1 MLEFILKIQA
11 RDSKGL
17 VSAISTTIANKG
29 YNIVKN
35 DEFVDPL
42 KQRFFMRLKIQK
54 EIKPLNTEIKEQEER
69 SLKTALFK
77 ALENFSELLIGVIL
91 THKKNIILL
100 ATKESHCLGDLL
112 LRVYGGELNAQI
124 LGVISNHEI
133 LRPLVEKF
141 DIPYFYAP
149 CVDQILHEKEV
160 LEIIKNLE
168 LKHKVSTDLLVLA
181 KYMRILSHDFT
192 KRYENQ
198 ILNIHHSFL
207 PAFIGANPYQQ
218 AFERG
223 VKVIGATA
231 HFVNESLDAGPIIIQ
246 DTLPINHNY
255 SVEKMR
261 LAGKDI
267 EKLVLARALKLVL
280 EDRVFVHENKTV
292 VFWMPLDF
300 SNLNEE
306 SLKYQ
311 IKAEFF
317 KDKKFLYSGGK
328 IDFILSYKHR
338 SNAILP
344 ILWGEAKRGNFD
356 DLDKAFTQ
364 LLLTIGQHR
373 LYTHHTPPYLCAF
386 DAFRMEFIAFDDAI
400 TSFFYQS
407 GINFSITPSN
417 HNTEGFK
424 HALNAFKAMCKSHKF
439 VFNFK
444 TQSQECKEFIK
455 NNLNS
460 SHLLNKIPIDKNNFF
475 TIYQKWF
482 EAVKPTIDIDWEV
495 AKTKGILDADYYL
508 ADLLSDGDKTIIEKL
523 QTILSS
529 SYYKLKR
536 GVNELGKIDFMEV
549 GFTDGQQAHQEF
561 WNIYKR
567 PPKVEFQAF
576 ILERRD
582 LLVPSDVRER
592 KGAFFTPRIWVEKS
606 QEYLAKALGQDYQE
620 DYIIWDCAGGTG
632 NLLNGL
638 TNKANCFLS
647 TLDSNDVA
655 IVKELAATNKLNLLE
670 NHVFQ
675 FDFLNDDFNK
685 APKSLQEILNDKEKR
700 KKLIIYINPPYAEAT
715 SAKTPSGTGKNK
727 DLVARGNLICE
738 KYKDELNKANNEL
751 FAQFFMRIYK
761 ELDGCIMASFSTLKY
776 LNSSNFKKFREVF
789 KAEFKGGFMVP
800 ADTFDNVKGQFPIG
814 FLVWDTATPPPL
826 KPTNALNLEVFD
838 SFGEFLG
845 YKTFKPIVDKV
856 KNINQY
862 LKRYNINNSNILG
875 FIDCAGVDFQ
885 NNNFVNLANNKNPK
899 RNITFFGLTPTNLLI
914 GAIYFSIRHC
924 IKATWQNDR
933 DQFYAPY
940 DDAFQ
945 DDSEFKNNCLTFM
958 LFHAQNRITTTQGTN
973 HFIPFSE
980 TEVKAEGRYSSHA
993 LLDFLKGKIKEEGD
1007 SLFLNAKKENK
1018 PLEFSQS
1025 ASKVFDAGRE
1035 IYRYYHT
1042 QASTNRLYNANA
1054 SLYDIK
1060 EFFQGRNAQG
1070 KLNLPAKA
1078 KDEYYKQL
1086 YANLQDAL
1094 KDLAKEIQPKVYE
1107 YGFLR
1112 E

>member
-1 MLEFILKIQA
+1 
-11 RDSKGL
+11 
-17 VSAISTTIANKG
+17 
-29 YNIVKN
+29 
-35 DEFVDPL
+35 
-42 KQRFFMRLKIQK
+42 
-54 EIKPLNTEIKEQEER
+54 
-69 SLKTALFK
+69 
-77 ALENFSELLIGVIL
+77 
-91 THKKNIILL
+91 
-100 ATKESHCLGDLL
+100 
-112 LRVYGGELNAQI
+112 
-124 LGVISNHEI
+124 
-133 LRPLVEKF
+133 
-141 DIPYFYAP
+141 
-149 CVDQILHEKEV
+149 
-160 LEIIKNLE
+160 
-168 LKHKVSTDLLVLA
+168 
-181 KYMRILSHDFT
+181 
-192 KRYENQ
+192 
-198 ILNIHHSFL
+198 
-207 PAFIGANPYQQ
+207 
-218 AFERG
+218 
-223 VKVIGATA
+223 
-231 HFVNESLDAGPIIIQ
+231 
-246 DTLPINHNY
+246 
-255 SVEKMR
+255 
-261 LAGKDI
+261 
-267 EKLVLARALKLVL
+267 
-280 EDRVFVHENKTV
+280 
-292 VFWMPLDF
+292 MPLDF
-300 SNLNEE
+300 SSLNEE
-306 SLKYQ
+306 SLKSQ

-317 KDKKFLYSGGK
+317 KDKKFLYGGGK
-328 IDFILSYKHR
+328 IDFMLSYKHP
-338 SNAILP
+338 NAILP

-364 LLLTIGQHR
+364 LLLTIGKHR
-373 LYTHHTPPYLCAF
+373 LYNHHTPPYLCTF

-400 TSFFYQS
+400 TSFFYES

-424 HALNAFKAMCKSHKF
+424 HALDKFKAKCKSHKF
-439 VFNFK
+439 VFDFK
-444 TQSQECKEFIK
+444 TQSHECKEFIE

-460 SHLLNKIPIDKNNFF
+460 SHLLNKIQIDKNNFF

-561 WNIYKR
+561 WSVYER
-567 PPKVEFQAF
+567 PPKLEFQAS

-582 LLVPSDVRER
+582 LLVPSDMRER
-592 KGAFFTPRIWVEKS
+592 KGAFFTPKIWVEKS

-638 TNKANCFLS
+638 TNKANLYLS
-647 TLDSNDVA
+647 TLDHNDVA
-655 IVKELAATNKLNLLE
+655 IVKELAAANKLNLLE

-675 FDFLNDDFNK
+675 FDFLNDDFFSDK
-685 APKSLQEILNDKEKR
+685 VPKSLREILKEKR
-700 KKLIIYINPPYAEAT
+700 KKLIIYINPPYAEAGNK
-715 SAKTPSGTGKNK
+715 AKMSGTGEHKAKVARNNKTHETYK
-727 DLVARGNLICE
+727 DLLGSGA
-738 KYKDELNKANNEL
+738 NEL
-751 FAQFFMRIYK
+751 FAQFFMRIYM
-761 ELDGCIMASFSTLKY
+761 ELNGCIMASFSKLKY

-789 KAEFKGGFMVP
+789 KAKFLEGFMVP
-800 ADTFDNVKGQFPIG
+800 ADSFDNVKGQFPIG
-814 FLVWDTATPPPL
+814 FLVWDTATPPPPL
-826 KPTNALNLEVFD
+826 KPANALNLEVFD
-838 SFGEFLG
+838 SLGGFLG
-845 YKTFKPIVDKV
+845 YKTIVNENV
-856 KNINQY
+856 KNIHMW
-862 LKRYNINNSNILG
+862 LKQKEKIENMEILGYIDTPTPDFQGSPSIAIINNKNSSKRHSVYFAITGSNIL
-875 FIDCAGVDFQ
+875 
-885 NNNFVNLANNKNPK
+885 
-899 RNITFFGLTPTNLLI
+899 FGSVF
-914 GAIYFSIRHC
+914 FSIRHC

-945 DDSEFKNNCLTFM
+945 DDSEFKNNCLIFM
-958 LFHAQNRITTTQGTN
+958 LFHTQNRITTTQGTN

-980 TEVKAEGRYSSHA
+980 SEVESKERYSSHA
-993 LLDFLKGKIKEEGD
+993 LLDFLKGGIKEEDD

-1018 PLEFSQS
+1018 PLEFSLS
-1025 ASKVFDAGRE
+1025 ASRVFDAGRE

-1042 QASTNRLYNANA
+1042 QDSTNPHYNANA

-1070 KLNLPAKA
+1070 NLNLPAKA

>member
-1 MLEFILKIQA
+1 ML
-11 RDSKGL
+11 S
-17 VSAISTTIANKG
+17 
-29 YNIVKN
+29 
-35 DEFVDPL
+35 
-42 KQRFFMRLKIQK
+42 
-54 EIKPLNTEIKEQEER
+54 
-69 SLKTALFK
+69 
-77 ALENFSELLIGVIL
+77 
-91 THKKNIILL
+91 
-100 ATKESHCLGDLL
+100 
-112 LRVYGGELNAQI
+112 
-124 LGVISNHEI
+124 
-133 LRPLVEKF
+133 
-141 DIPYFYAP
+141 
-149 CVDQILHEKEV
+149 
-160 LEIIKNLE
+160 
-168 LKHKVSTDLLVLA
+168 
-181 KYMRILSHDFT
+181 
-192 KRYENQ
+192 
-198 ILNIHHSFL
+198 
-207 PAFIGANPYQQ
+207 
-218 AFERG
+218 
-223 VKVIGATA
+223 
-231 HFVNESLDAGPIIIQ
+231 
-246 DTLPINHNY
+246 
-255 SVEKMR
+255 
-261 LAGKDI
+261 
-267 EKLVLARALKLVL
+267 
-280 EDRVFVHENKTV
+280 
-292 VFWMPLDF
+292 DF

-306 SLKYQ
+306 PLKSQ

-317 KDKKFLYSGGK
+317 KDKKFLYSGDK
-328 IDFILSYKHR
+328 IDFMLSYKHP
-338 SNAILP
+338 NATLP

-364 LLLTIGQHR
+364 LLLTIGKHR

-386 DAFRMEFIAFDDAI
+386 DAFRMEFIAFDDTI
-400 TSFFYQS
+400 TSFFYKS
-407 GINFSITPSN
+407 DIDFSIPPSN

-424 HALNAFKAMCKSHKF
+424 RVLDVFKAMCKSHKF
-439 VFNFK
+439 VFDFK
-444 TQSQECKEFIK
+444 TQSQECKEFIE

-460 SHLLNKIPIDKNNFF
+460 SHLLNKIQIDKNNFF

-549 GFTDGQQAHQEF
+549 SFTDGQQTHQEF
-561 WNIYKR
+561 WNIYER
-567 PPKVEFQAF
+567 PPKLEFQAF

-655 IVKELAATNKLNLLE
+655 IVKDLAAKNHLKLLE

-675 FDFLNDDFNK
+675 FDFLNDDFKK
-685 APKSLQEILNDKEKR
+685 APKSLQEILKDKEKR
-700 KKLIIYINPPYAEAT
+700 KKLIIYINPPYAEAGNK
-715 SAKTPSGTGKNK
+715 AKMSGTGEHKAK
-727 DLVARGNLICE
+727 VARNNKTHE
-738 KYKDELNKANNEL
+738 TYKDFLGSGANEL
-751 FAQFFMRIYK
+751 FAQFFMRIYM
-761 ELDGCIMASFSTLKY
+761 ELNGCIMASFSTLKY

-789 KAEFKGGFMVP
+789 KAKFLEGFMVP
-800 ADTFDNVKGQFPIG
+800 ADSFDNVKGQFPIG

-826 KPTNALNLEVFD
+826 KPTNAINLEVFD
-838 SFGEFLG
+838 SLGEFLG
-845 YKTFKPIVDKV
+845 C
-856 KNINQY
+856 KNIHSCNKVLFLADY
-862 LKRYNINNSNILG
+862 LQKFQPKKRDTIFGYLDPGRNSFQHQNLVHISVIDKSQQSHVKYFPIIATTILLVSV
-875 FIDCAGVDFQ
+875 F
-885 NNNFVNLANNKNPK
+885 
-899 RNITFFGLTPTNLLI
+899 
-914 GAIYFSIRHC
+914 FSIRHC

-945 DDSEFKNNCLTFM
+945 DDSEFKNNCLIFM
-958 LFHAQNRITTTQGTN
+958 LFHTQNRITATQGTN

-980 TEVKAEGRYSSHA
+980 DEVDPKERYSSHA

-1018 PLEFSQS
+1018 PLKFSPS

-1042 QASTNRLYNANA
+1042 QTSTSPHYNANA

-1086 YANLQDAL
+1086 YANLQDTL

>member
-1 MLEFILKIQA
+1 
-11 RDSKGL
+11 
-17 VSAISTTIANKG
+17 
-29 YNIVKN
+29 
-35 DEFVDPL
+35 
-42 KQRFFMRLKIQK
+42 
-54 EIKPLNTEIKEQEER
+54 
-69 SLKTALFK
+69 
-77 ALENFSELLIGVIL
+77 
-91 THKKNIILL
+91 
-100 ATKESHCLGDLL
+100 
-112 LRVYGGELNAQI
+112 
-124 LGVISNHEI
+124 
-133 LRPLVEKF
+133 
-141 DIPYFYAP
+141 
-149 CVDQILHEKEV
+149 
-160 LEIIKNLE
+160 
-168 LKHKVSTDLLVLA
+168 
-181 KYMRILSHDFT
+181 
-192 KRYENQ
+192 
-198 ILNIHHSFL
+198 
-207 PAFIGANPYQQ
+207 
-218 AFERG
+218 
-223 VKVIGATA
+223 
-231 HFVNESLDAGPIIIQ
+231 
-246 DTLPINHNY
+246 
-255 SVEKMR
+255 
-261 LAGKDI
+261 
-267 EKLVLARALKLVL
+267 
-280 EDRVFVHENKTV
+280 
-292 VFWMPLDF
+292 MPLDF
-300 SNLNEE
+300 SSLNEE
-306 SLKYQ
+306 PLKSQ

-317 KDKKFLYSGGK
+317 KDKKFLYSGDK
-328 IDFILSYKHR
+328 IDFMLSYKHP
-338 SNAILP
+338 NAILP

-364 LLLTIGQHR
+364 LLLTIGKHK
-373 LYTHHTPPYLCAF
+373 LHTHHTPPYLCAF
-386 DAFRMEFIAFDDAI
+386 NAFRMEFIAFNDTI
-400 TSFFYQS
+400 TSFFYKS
-407 GINFSITPSN
+407 GIDFSITPSN

-424 HALNAFKAMCKSHKF
+424 HALEAFKAMCKSHKW
-439 VFNFK
+439 VFDFK
-444 TQSQECKEFIK
+444 TQSQECKEFIE
-455 NNLNS
+455 NHLNS
-460 SHLLNKIPIDKNNFF
+460 SHLLNKIQIDKNNFF

-529 SYYKLKR
+529 NYYKLKR
-536 GVNELGKIDFMEV
+536 GVNELGKIDFMEI
-549 GFTDGQQAHQEF
+549 GFTDGQQAHKEF
-561 WNIYKR
+561 WNIYER

-655 IVKELAATNKLNLLE
+655 IVKELAAVNKLNLLE

-675 FDFLNDDFNK
+675 FDFLNDGFNK

-700 KKLIIYINPPYAEAT
+700 KKLIIYINPPYAEAGNK
-715 SAKTPSGTGKNK
+715 AKMSGTGEHKAKVARNNKTHETYK
-727 DLVARGNLICE
+727 DLLGSGA
-738 KYKDELNKANNEL
+738 NEL
-751 FAQFFMRIYK
+751 FAQFFMHIYR
-761 ELDGCIMASFSTLKY
+761 ELNGCIMASFSKLKY

-789 KAEFKGGFMVP
+789 KAKFLEGFMVP
-800 ADTFDNVKGQFPIG
+800 ADSFDNVKGQFPIG
-814 FLVWDTATPPPL
+814 FLVWDTATPPPPL

-838 SFGEFLG
+838 SLGEFLG
-845 YKTFKPIVDKV
+845 YKTFKPMIVDRV
-856 KNINQY
+856 KSINEWFKIYKDEQDY
-862 LKRYNINNSNILG
+862 LGILVY
-875 FIDCAGVDFQ
+875 DAPDFSHQ
-885 NNNFVNLANNKNPK
+885 NTNYLQNHKGTSHLHYEN
-899 RNITFFGLTPTNLLI
+899 LTPTNLLI
-914 GAIYFSIRHC
+914 SAIYFSIRHC

-945 DDSEFKNNCLTFM
+945 DDSEFKNNCLIFM
-958 LFHAQNRITTTQGTN
+958 LFHTQNRITTTQGTN

-980 TEVKAEGRYSSHA
+980 TEVNAKERYSSHA
-993 LLDFLKGKIKEEGD
+993 LLDFLKGGIKEKGD

-1025 ASKVFDAGRE
+1025 ALNVFNAGKE
-1035 IYRYYHT
+1035 IYRHYHT
-1042 QASTNRLYNANA
+1042 QDFTNRHYNANI

>member
-1 MLEFILKIQA
+1 
-11 RDSKGL
+11 
-17 VSAISTTIANKG
+17 
-29 YNIVKN
+29 
-35 DEFVDPL
+35 
-42 KQRFFMRLKIQK
+42 
-54 EIKPLNTEIKEQEER
+54 
-69 SLKTALFK
+69 
-77 ALENFSELLIGVIL
+77 
-91 THKKNIILL
+91 
-100 ATKESHCLGDLL
+100 
-112 LRVYGGELNAQI
+112 
-124 LGVISNHEI
+124 
-133 LRPLVEKF
+133 
-141 DIPYFYAP
+141 
-149 CVDQILHEKEV
+149 
-160 LEIIKNLE
+160 
-168 LKHKVSTDLLVLA
+168 
-181 KYMRILSHDFT
+181 
-192 KRYENQ
+192 
-198 ILNIHHSFL
+198 
-207 PAFIGANPYQQ
+207 
-218 AFERG
+218 
-223 VKVIGATA
+223 
-231 HFVNESLDAGPIIIQ
+231 
-246 DTLPINHNY
+246 
-255 SVEKMR
+255 
-261 LAGKDI
+261 
-267 EKLVLARALKLVL
+267 
-280 EDRVFVHENKTV
+280 
-292 VFWMPLDF
+292 MPLDF
-300 SNLNEE
+300 SKLNEE
-306 SLKYQ
+306 PLKSQ

-317 KDKKFLYSGGK
+317 KDKKFLYSGDK
-328 IDFILSYKHR
+328 IDFMLSYKHP
-338 SNAILP
+338 NAILP
-344 ILWGEAKRGNFD
+344 ILWGEAKRGDFD

-364 LLLTIGQHR
+364 LLLTIGKHK
-373 LYTHHTPPYLCAF
+373 LHTHHTPPYLCAF
-386 DAFRMEFIAFDDAI
+386 NAFRMEFVAFDDTI
-400 TSFFYQS
+400 TSFFYES
-407 GINFSITPSN
+407 HIDFSITPSN

-424 HALNAFKAMCKSHKF
+424 HALDAFKDKCKSHKF

-455 NNLNS
+455 NHLNS
-460 SHLLNKIPIDKNNFF
+460 SRLLNKIQIDKNNFF

-508 ADLLSDGDKTIIEKL
+508 ADLLSDGARTIIEKL

-549 GFTDGQQAHQEF
+549 GFTDDQQAHKEF
-561 WNIYKR
+561 WGIYER
-567 PPKVEFQAF
+567 PPKSEFQAF

-592 KGAFFTPRIWVEKS
+592 KGAFFTPKIWVEKS

-655 IVKELAATNKLNLLE
+655 IVKELAAANKLNLLE

-675 FDFLNDDFNK
+675 FDFLNDGFNK

-700 KKLIIYINPPYAEAT
+700 KKLIIYINPPYAEAGNK
-715 SAKTPSGTGKNK
+715 AKMSGTGKHK
-727 DLVARGNLICE
+727 DLVARGNLICK
-738 KYKDELNKANNEL
+738 KYKDDLNKANNEL

-761 ELDGCIMASFSTLKY
+761 ELNGCIMASFSKLKY

-789 KAEFKGGFMVP
+789 KAKFLEGFMVP
-800 ADTFDNVKGQFPIG
+800 ADSFDNVKGQFPIG

-838 SFGEFLG
+838 SLGEFLG
-845 YKTFKPIVDKV
+845 CKTFKPMIVDRV
-856 KNINQY
+856 KSINEWFKIYKDEQNY
-862 LKRYNINNSNILG
+862 LGILVY
-875 FIDCAGVDFQ
+875 DAPDFSHQ
-885 NNNFVNLANNKNPK
+885 NTNYLQNHKGTSHLHYEN
-899 RNITFFGLTPTNLLI
+899 LTPTNLLI

-945 DDSEFKNNCLTFM
+945 DDSEFKNNCLIFM
-958 LFHAQNRITTTQGTN
+958 LFYTQNRITTTQGTN

-980 TEVKAEGRYSSHA
+980 TEVNAKERYSSHA
-993 LLDFLKGKIKEEGD
+993 LLDFLKGGIREKGD

-1018 PLEFSQS
+1018 PLKFSPN
-1025 ASKVFDAGRE
+1025 ASKVLDAGRK
-1035 IYRYYHT
+1035 IYCHYHT
-1042 QASTNRLYNANA
+1042 QDFTNRPYNANI

>member
-1 MLEFILKIQA
+1 
-11 RDSKGL
+11 
-17 VSAISTTIANKG
+17 
-29 YNIVKN
+29 
-35 DEFVDPL
+35 
-42 KQRFFMRLKIQK
+42 
-54 EIKPLNTEIKEQEER
+54 
-69 SLKTALFK
+69 
-77 ALENFSELLIGVIL
+77 
-91 THKKNIILL
+91 
-100 ATKESHCLGDLL
+100 
-112 LRVYGGELNAQI
+112 
-124 LGVISNHEI
+124 
-133 LRPLVEKF
+133 
-141 DIPYFYAP
+141 
-149 CVDQILHEKEV
+149 
-160 LEIIKNLE
+160 
-168 LKHKVSTDLLVLA
+168 
-181 KYMRILSHDFT
+181 
-192 KRYENQ
+192 
-198 ILNIHHSFL
+198 
-207 PAFIGANPYQQ
+207 
-218 AFERG
+218 
-223 VKVIGATA
+223 
-231 HFVNESLDAGPIIIQ
+231 
-246 DTLPINHNY
+246 
-255 SVEKMR
+255 
-261 LAGKDI
+261 
-267 EKLVLARALKLVL
+267 
-280 EDRVFVHENKTV
+280 
-292 VFWMPLDF
+292 MPLDC
-300 SNLNEE
+300 SKLNEE
-306 SLKYQ
+306 TLKIQ

-317 KDKKFLYSGGK
+317 KDKKFLYSGGR
-328 IDFILSYKHR
+328 IDFMLSYKHP
-338 SNAILP
+338 NAILP

-364 LLLTIGQHR
+364 LLLTIGKHR

-386 DAFRMEFIAFDDAI
+386 DAFRMEFIAFDDTI
-400 TSFFYQS
+400 TNFFYES

-417 HNTEGFK
+417 HNTKGFK
-424 HALNAFKAMCKSHKF
+424 RALDMFKAKCKSHKF
-439 VFNFK
+439 VFDFK
-444 TQSQECKEFIK
+444 TQSQECKEFIE

-460 SHLLNKIPIDKNNFF
+460 SHLLNKIQIDKNNFF

-561 WNIYKR
+561 WNIYER

-655 IVKELAATNKLNLLE
+655 IVKELAAANKLKLLE

-685 APKSLQEILNDKEKR
+685 APKSLQEILEDKEKR
-700 KKLIIYINPPYAEAT
+700 KKLIIYINPPYAEAGNK
-715 SAKTPSGTGKNK
+715 AKMSGTGEHKAK
-727 DLVARGNLICE
+727 VARNNKTHE
-738 KYKDELNKANNEL
+738 TYKDFLGSGANEL

-761 ELDGCIMASFSTLKY
+761 ELNGCIMASFSKLKY

-789 KAEFKGGFMVP
+789 KAKFLEGFMVP
-800 ADTFDNVKGQFPIG
+800 ADSFDNVKGQFPIG
-814 FLVWDTATPPPL
+814 FLVWDTATPPTPPL

-838 SFGEFLG
+838 SLGEFLG
-845 YKTFKPIVDKV
+845 YKNIVNENV
-856 KNINQY
+856 KNIHMW
-862 LKRYNINNSNILG
+862 LKQKEKIENMEILGYIDTPTPDFQGSPSVAIINNKNSSKRHSVYFAIASSNIL
-875 FIDCAGVDFQ
+875 
-885 NNNFVNLANNKNPK
+885 
-899 RNITFFGLTPTNLLI
+899 FGSVF
-914 GAIYFSIRHC
+914 FSIRHC

-945 DDSEFKNNCLTFM
+945 DDSEFKNNCLIFM
-958 LFHAQNRITTTQGTN
+958 LFHTQNRITTTQGTN

-980 TEVKAEGRYSSHA
+980 TEVNAKERYSSHA
-993 LLDFLKGKIKEEGD
+993 LLDFLKGKIKEGGD

-1018 PLEFSQS
+1018 PLEFSLC
-1025 ASKVFDAGRE
+1025 ASRVFDAGKE
-1035 IYRYYHT
+1035 IYRYYHK
-1042 QASTNRLYNANA
+1042 QASTNRPYNANA

>member
-1 MLEFILKIQA
+1 ML
-11 RDSKGL
+11 S
-17 VSAISTTIANKG
+17 
-29 YNIVKN
+29 
-35 DEFVDPL
+35 
-42 KQRFFMRLKIQK
+42 
-54 EIKPLNTEIKEQEER
+54 
-69 SLKTALFK
+69 
-77 ALENFSELLIGVIL
+77 
-91 THKKNIILL
+91 
-100 ATKESHCLGDLL
+100 
-112 LRVYGGELNAQI
+112 
-124 LGVISNHEI
+124 
-133 LRPLVEKF
+133 
-141 DIPYFYAP
+141 
-149 CVDQILHEKEV
+149 
-160 LEIIKNLE
+160 
-168 LKHKVSTDLLVLA
+168 
-181 KYMRILSHDFT
+181 
-192 KRYENQ
+192 
-198 ILNIHHSFL
+198 
-207 PAFIGANPYQQ
+207 
-218 AFERG
+218 
-223 VKVIGATA
+223 
-231 HFVNESLDAGPIIIQ
+231 
-246 DTLPINHNY
+246 
-255 SVEKMR
+255 
-261 LAGKDI
+261 
-267 EKLVLARALKLVL
+267 
-280 EDRVFVHENKTV
+280 
-292 VFWMPLDF
+292 DF
-300 SNLNEE
+300 SNLREE
-306 SLKYQ
+306 PLKSQ

-317 KDKKFLYSGGK
+317 KDKKFLYSGDT
-328 IDFILSYKHR
+328 IDFKLSYKHP
-338 SNAILP
+338 NATLP

-356 DLDKAFTQ
+356 DLNKAFTQ
-364 LLLTIGQHR
+364 LLLTIGKHR
-373 LYTHHTPPYLCAF
+373 FYTHHTPPYLCAF
-386 DAFRMEFIAFDDAI
+386 DAFRMEFIAYDDAI

-407 GINFSITPSN
+407 DIDFSITPSN

-424 HALNAFKAMCKSHKF
+424 HALEVFKAMSKSRKF
-439 VFNFK
+439 VFDFK
-444 TQSQECKEFIK
+444 TQSQECKEFIE

-460 SHLLNKIPIDKNNFF
+460 SHLLNKIQIDKNNFF

-482 EAVKPTIDIDWEV
+482 EAVRPTIDIDWEV

-523 QTILSS
+523 QTILNT

-561 WNIYKR
+561 LRIYER

-592 KGAFFTPRIWVEKS
+592 KGAFFTPKIWVEKS

-655 IVKELAATNKLNLLE
+655 IVKELAAANKLNLLE

-675 FDFLNDDFNK
+675 FDFLNDDFFGEK
-685 APKSLQEILNDKEKR
+685 VPKSLQEILNDKEKR
-700 KKLIIYINPPYAEAT
+700 KKLIIYINPPYAEAGNK
-715 SAKTPSGTGKNK
+715 AKMSGTGEHKAK
-727 DLVARGNLICE
+727 VARNNKTHE
-738 KYKDELNKANNEL
+738 TYKDFLGSGANEL

-761 ELDGCIMASFSTLKY
+761 ELNGCIMASFSKLKY

-789 KAEFKGGFMVP
+789 KAKFLEGFMVP
-800 ADTFDNVKGQFPIG
+800 ADSFDNVKGQFPIG
-814 FLVWDTATPPPL
+814 FLVWDTATPPL
-826 KPTNALNLEVFD
+826 KPTNAINLEVFD
-838 SFGEFLG
+838 SLGEFLG
-845 YKTFKPIVDKV
+845 YKTFRPIVDKV
-856 KNINQY
+856 KSINEWFKIYKDEQDY
-862 LKRYNINNSNILG
+862 LGILVY
-875 FIDCAGVDFQ
+875 DAPDFSHQ
-885 NNNFVNLANNKNPK
+885 NTNYLQNHKGTSHLHYEN
-899 RNITFFGLTPTNLLI
+899 LTPTNLLI
-914 GAIYFSIRHC
+914 GAIYFSVRHC

-945 DDSEFKNNCLTFM
+945 DDSEFKNNCLIFM
-958 LFHAQNRITTTQGTN
+958 LFHTQNRITTTQGTN

-980 TEVKAEGRYSSHA
+980 TEVNAKERYSSHA
-993 LLDFLKGKIKEEGD
+993 LLDFLKGGIKEEGD
-1007 SLFLNAKKENK
+1007 SLFLSAKKENK
-1018 PLEFSQS
+1018 PLEFSLC

-1035 IYRYYHT
+1035 IYRYYHA
-1042 QASTNRLYNANA
+1042 QDFTNHDYNANV

>member
-1 MLEFILKIQA
+1 
-11 RDSKGL
+11 
-17 VSAISTTIANKG
+17 
-29 YNIVKN
+29 
-35 DEFVDPL
+35 
-42 KQRFFMRLKIQK
+42 
-54 EIKPLNTEIKEQEER
+54 
-69 SLKTALFK
+69 
-77 ALENFSELLIGVIL
+77 
-91 THKKNIILL
+91 
-100 ATKESHCLGDLL
+100 
-112 LRVYGGELNAQI
+112 
-124 LGVISNHEI
+124 
-133 LRPLVEKF
+133 
-141 DIPYFYAP
+141 
-149 CVDQILHEKEV
+149 
-160 LEIIKNLE
+160 
-168 LKHKVSTDLLVLA
+168 
-181 KYMRILSHDFT
+181 
-192 KRYENQ
+192 
-198 ILNIHHSFL
+198 
-207 PAFIGANPYQQ
+207 
-218 AFERG
+218 
-223 VKVIGATA
+223 
-231 HFVNESLDAGPIIIQ
+231 
-246 DTLPINHNY
+246 
-255 SVEKMR
+255 
-261 LAGKDI
+261 
-267 EKLVLARALKLVL
+267 
-280 EDRVFVHENKTV
+280 
-292 VFWMPLDF
+292 MPLDF

-306 SLKYQ
+306 TLKIQ

-317 KDKKFLYSGGK
+317 KDKKFLYSESK
-328 IDFILSYKHR
+328 IDFMLSYKHP
-338 SNAILP
+338 NTILP
-344 ILWGEAKRGNFD
+344 ILWGEAKRGNSG

-364 LLLTIGQHR
+364 LLLTIGKHR
-373 LYTHHTPPYLCAF
+373 FYTHHTPPYLCAF
-386 DAFRMEFIAFDDAI
+386 DAFRIEFIAFDDAI

-424 HALNAFKAMCKSHKF
+424 HALDMFKAMCKSHKF
-439 VFNFK
+439 VFDFK
-444 TQSQECKEFIK
+444 TQSQECKEFIE

-460 SHLLNKIPIDKNNFF
+460 SHLLNKIQIDKNNFF
-475 TIYQKWF
+475 TIYQRWF

-549 GFTDGQQAHQEF
+549 GFTDGQQAHKEF
-561 WNIYKR
+561 WMIYKR

-647 TLDSNDVA
+647 TLDNNDVA

-675 FDFLNDDFNK
+675 FDFLNDDFKK
-685 APKSLQEILNDKEKR
+685 APKSLQEILKDKEKR
-700 KKLIIYINPPYAEAT
+700 KKLIIYINPPYAEAGNK
-715 SAKTPSGTGKNK
+715 AKMSGTGEHKAKVARNNKTHETYK
-727 DLVARGNLICE
+727 DLLGSGA
-738 KYKDELNKANNEL
+738 NEL
-751 FAQFFMRIYK
+751 FAQFFMRIYM
-761 ELDGCIMASFSTLKY
+761 ELNGCIMASFSTLKY

-789 KAEFKGGFMVP
+789 KAKFLEGFMVP
-800 ADTFDNVKGQFPIG
+800 ADSFDNVKGQFPIG
-814 FLVWDTATPPPL
+814 FLVWDTATPPL

-838 SFGEFLG
+838 SLGKFLG
-845 YKTFKPIVDKV
+845 YKNIHSCNKVLFLADYLQKFQPKKRDTIFGYLDPGRNSFQHQNLVHISVIDKSQQSHVKYFPI
-856 KNINQY
+856 IATT
-862 LKRYNINNSNILG
+862 ILLVSV
-875 FIDCAGVDFQ
+875 F
-885 NNNFVNLANNKNPK
+885 
-899 RNITFFGLTPTNLLI
+899 
-914 GAIYFSIRHC
+914 FSIRHC

-945 DDSEFKNNCLTFM
+945 DDSEFKNNCLIFM
-958 LFHAQNRITTTQGTN
+958 LFHTQNRITTTQGTN

-980 TEVKAEGRYSSHA
+980 TEVNAKERYSSHA
-993 LLDFLKGKIKEEGD
+993 LLDFLKGGIKEKGD

-1018 PLEFSQS
+1018 PLESSQS
-1025 ASKVFDAGRE
+1025 ALNVFNAGKE
-1035 IYRYYHT
+1035 IYCHYHT
-1042 QASTNRLYNANA
+1042 QGRTSPHYNVNA

-1070 KLNLPAKA
+1070 KLKLPAKA
-1078 KDEYYKQL
+1078 KDEHYKQL

>member
-1 MLEFILKIQA
+1 
-11 RDSKGL
+11 
-17 VSAISTTIANKG
+17 
-29 YNIVKN
+29 
-35 DEFVDPL
+35 
-42 KQRFFMRLKIQK
+42 
-54 EIKPLNTEIKEQEER
+54 
-69 SLKTALFK
+69 
-77 ALENFSELLIGVIL
+77 
-91 THKKNIILL
+91 
-100 ATKESHCLGDLL
+100 
-112 LRVYGGELNAQI
+112 
-124 LGVISNHEI
+124 
-133 LRPLVEKF
+133 
-141 DIPYFYAP
+141 
-149 CVDQILHEKEV
+149 
-160 LEIIKNLE
+160 
-168 LKHKVSTDLLVLA
+168 
-181 KYMRILSHDFT
+181 
-192 KRYENQ
+192 
-198 ILNIHHSFL
+198 
-207 PAFIGANPYQQ
+207 
-218 AFERG
+218 
-223 VKVIGATA
+223 
-231 HFVNESLDAGPIIIQ
+231 
-246 DTLPINHNY
+246 
-255 SVEKMR
+255 
-261 LAGKDI
+261 
-267 EKLVLARALKLVL
+267 
-280 EDRVFVHENKTV
+280 
-292 VFWMPLDF
+292 MPLDC

-306 SLKYQ
+306 TLKIQ

-317 KDKKFLYSGGK
+317 KDKKFLYSEGK
-328 IDFILSYKHR
+328 IDFMLSYKHP
-338 SNAILP
+338 NAILP

-364 LLLTIGQHR
+364 LLLTIGKR
-373 LYTHHTPPYLCAF
+373 RFYTHHTPPYLCAF
-386 DAFRMEFIAFDDAI
+386 DAFRMEFIAFDDTI
-400 TSFFYQS
+400 TSFFHQS
-407 GINFSITPSN
+407 DIDFSITPSN

-424 HALNAFKAMCKSHKF
+424 HALDMFKAKCKSHKF

-444 TQSQECKEFIK
+444 TQSQECKEFIA

-475 TIYQKWF
+475 TIYPKWF

-536 GVNELGKIDFMEV
+536 GVNELGKIDFMEI

-561 WNIYKR
+561 WRIYER
-567 PPKVEFQAF
+567 PPKSEFQAF

-655 IVKELAATNKLNLLE
+655 IVKELAAANKLNLLE

-675 FDFLNDDFNK
+675 FDFLNDDFKK

-700 KKLIIYINPPYAEAT
+700 KKLIIYINPPYAEAGNK
-715 SAKTPSGTGKNK
+715 AKMSGTGEHKAK
-727 DLVARGNLICE
+727 VARNNKTHE
-738 KYKDELNKANNEL
+738 TYKDFLGSGANEL
-751 FAQFFMRIYK
+751 FAQFFMRIYM
-761 ELDGCIMASFSTLKY
+761 ELNGCIMASFSKLKY

-789 KAEFKGGFMVP
+789 KAKFLEGFMVP
-800 ADTFDNVKGQFPIG
+800 ADSFDNVKGQFPIG
-814 FLVWDTATPPPL
+814 FLVWDTATPPL

-838 SFGEFLG
+838 SLGEFLG
-845 YKTFKPIVDKV
+845 YKNIVNENV
-856 KNINQY
+856 KNIHMW
-862 LKRYNINNSNILG
+862 LKQKEKIENMEILGYIDTPTPDFQGSPSVAIINNKNSSKRHSVYFAIASSNILFG
-875 FIDCAGVDFQ
+875 GVF
-885 NNNFVNLANNKNPK
+885 
-899 RNITFFGLTPTNLLI
+899 
-914 GAIYFSIRHC
+914 FSIRHC

-940 DDAFQ
+940 NDTWQ
-945 DDSEFKNNCLTFM
+945 DDNEFKNNALAFM
-958 LFHAQNRITTTQGTN
+958 LFHTQNRITSTQGTN

-980 TEVKAEGRYSSHA
+980 DEVKAKERYSSHA
-993 LLDFLKGKIKEEGD
+993 LLDFLKGGIKEEGD

-1025 ASKVFDAGRE
+1025 ASRVCDVGRE
-1035 IYRYYHT
+1035 IYCYYHT
-1042 QASTNRLYNANA
+1042 QDFTNRPYNANI

-1078 KDEYYKQL
+1078 KDGYYKQL

>member
-1 MLEFILKIQA
+1 ML
-11 RDSKGL
+11 S
-17 VSAISTTIANKG
+17 
-29 YNIVKN
+29 
-35 DEFVDPL
+35 
-42 KQRFFMRLKIQK
+42 
-54 EIKPLNTEIKEQEER
+54 
-69 SLKTALFK
+69 
-77 ALENFSELLIGVIL
+77 
-91 THKKNIILL
+91 
-100 ATKESHCLGDLL
+100 
-112 LRVYGGELNAQI
+112 
-124 LGVISNHEI
+124 
-133 LRPLVEKF
+133 
-141 DIPYFYAP
+141 
-149 CVDQILHEKEV
+149 
-160 LEIIKNLE
+160 
-168 LKHKVSTDLLVLA
+168 
-181 KYMRILSHDFT
+181 
-192 KRYENQ
+192 
-198 ILNIHHSFL
+198 
-207 PAFIGANPYQQ
+207 
-218 AFERG
+218 
-223 VKVIGATA
+223 
-231 HFVNESLDAGPIIIQ
+231 
-246 DTLPINHNY
+246 
-255 SVEKMR
+255 
-261 LAGKDI
+261 
-267 EKLVLARALKLVL
+267 
-280 EDRVFVHENKTV
+280 
-292 VFWMPLDF
+292 DF
-300 SNLNEE
+300 SKLNEE
-306 SLKYQ
+306 PLKSQ

-317 KDKKFLYSGGK
+317 KDKKFLYSGDK
-328 IDFILSYKHR
+328 IDFMLSYKHP
-338 SNAILP
+338 NAILP
-344 ILWGEAKRGNFD
+344 ILWGEAKRGGFD

-364 LLLTIGQHR
+364 LLLTIGKHR
-373 LYTHHTPPYLCAF
+373 LYNHHTPPYLCAF

-400 TSFFYQS
+400 TNFFYES
-407 GINFSITPSN
+407 GINFSIIPSN

-424 HALNAFKAMCKSHKF
+424 HALGVFKTKCKSHKW

-444 TQSQECKEFIK
+444 NQSQECKEFIE
-455 NNLNS
+455 NNLNF
-460 SHLLNKIPIDKNNFF
+460 SHLLNKIQIDKNNFF

-482 EAVKPTIDIDWEV
+482 EAVKPTIDIDWEM

-529 SYYKLKR
+529 NYYKLKR

-561 WNIYKR
+561 WNIYEK
-567 PPKVEFQAF
+567 PPKSEFQAF

-700 KKLIIYINPPYAEAT
+700 KKLIIYINPPYAEAGNK
-715 SAKTPSGTGKNK
+715 AKMSGTGEHKAK
-727 DLVARGNLICE
+727 VARNNKTHE
-738 KYKDELNKANNEL
+738 KYKDLLGSGANEL
-751 FAQFFMRIYK
+751 FAQFFMRIYM
-761 ELDGCIMASFSTLKY
+761 ELNGCIMASFSTLKY

-789 KAEFKGGFMVP
+789 KAKFLEGFMVP
-800 ADTFDNVKGQFPIG
+800 ADSFDNVKGQFPIG
-814 FLVWDTATPPPL
+814 FLVWDTATPPL
-826 KPTNALNLEVFD
+826 KPTNTFNLEMFD
-838 SFGEFLG
+838 SLGEFLG
-845 YKTFKPIVDKV
+845 YKNIVNENENV
-856 KNINQY
+856 KNIHTW
-862 LKRYNINNSNILG
+862 LKQKEKIENMEILGYIDTPTPDFQGSPSVAIINNKNSSKRHSVYFAITSSNIL
-875 FIDCAGVDFQ
+875 
-885 NNNFVNLANNKNPK
+885 
-899 RNITFFGLTPTNLLI
+899 FGSVF
-914 GAIYFSIRHC
+914 FSIRHC
-924 IKATWQNDR
+924 IKATWKNDR

-945 DDSEFKNNCLTFM
+945 DDSEFKNNCLIFM
-958 LFHAQNRITTTQGTN
+958 LFHTQNRITTTQGTN

-980 TEVKAEGRYSSHA
+980 TEVNAKERYSSHA

-1018 PLEFSQS
+1018 PLEFSLC
-1025 ASKVFDAGRE
+1025 ASKVFDAGRK
-1035 IYRYYHT
+1035 IYHHYHT
-1042 QASTNRLYNANA
+1042 QDSTNRHYNANA

-1078 KDEYYKQL
+1078 KDEHYKQL

>member
-1 MLEFILKIQA
+1 M
-11 RDSKGL
+11 
-17 VSAISTTIANKG
+17 TTT
-29 YNIVKN
+29 
-35 DEFVDPL
+35 
-42 KQRFFMRLKIQK
+42 RRLIC
-54 EIKPLNTEIKEQEER
+54 
-69 SLKTALFK
+69 A
-77 ALENFSELLIGVIL
+77 
-91 THKKNIILL
+91 
-100 ATKESHCLGDLL
+100 
-112 LRVYGGELNAQI
+112 
-124 LGVISNHEI
+124 
-133 LRPLVEKF
+133 
-141 DIPYFYAP
+141 
-149 CVDQILHEKEV
+149 
-160 LEIIKNLE
+160 
-168 LKHKVSTDLLVLA
+168 
-181 KYMRILSHDFT
+181 
-192 KRYENQ
+192 
-198 ILNIHHSFL
+198 
-207 PAFIGANPYQQ
+207 
-218 AFERG
+218 
-223 VKVIGATA
+223 
-231 HFVNESLDAGPIIIQ
+231 
-246 DTLPINHNY
+246 
-255 SVEKMR
+255 
-261 LAGKDI
+261 
-267 EKLVLARALKLVL
+267 
-280 EDRVFVHENKTV
+280 
-292 VFWMPLDF
+292 
-300 SNLNEE
+300 
-306 SLKYQ
+306 
-311 IKAEFF
+311 
-317 KDKKFLYSGGK
+317 
-328 IDFILSYKHR
+328 
-338 SNAILP
+338 
-344 ILWGEAKRGNFD
+344 
-356 DLDKAFTQ
+356 
-364 LLLTIGQHR
+364 LLTLLEWNLSPLMMQSQ
-373 LYTHHTPPYLCAF
+373 A
-386 DAFRMEFIAFDDAI
+386 
-400 TSFFYQS
+400 FFYQS

-424 HALNAFKAMCKSHKF
+424 HALGVFKAKCKSHKF
-439 VFNFK
+439 VFDFK
-444 TQSQECKEFIK
+444 TQSQECKEFIE

-460 SHLLNKIPIDKNNFF
+460 SHLLNKIQIDKNNFF
-475 TIYQKWF
+475 TIYQKWL

-508 ADLLSDGDKTIIEKL
+508 ADLLSDCDKTIIEKL

-536 GVNELGKIDFMEV
+536 GVNELGKIDFMEI

-561 WNIYKR
+561 WNIYER

-582 LLVPSDVRER
+582 LLVPRDVRER
-592 KGAFFTPRIWVEKS
+592 KGAFFTPRIWVGKS

-655 IVKELAATNKLNLLE
+655 IVKELAAANKLNLLE

-675 FDFLNDDFNK
+675 FDFLNDDFFGEK
-685 APKSLQEILNDKEKR
+685 VPKSLQEILKDKEKL
-700 KKLIIYINPPYAEAT
+700 KKLIIYINPPYAEAGNK
-715 SAKTPSGTGKNK
+715 AKMSDTGEHKAKVARNNKTYETYK
-727 DLVARGNLICE
+727 DLLGSGA
-738 KYKDELNKANNEL
+738 NEL

-761 ELDGCIMASFSTLKY
+761 ELNGCIMASFSTLKY

-789 KAEFKGGFMVP
+789 KAKFLEGFMVP
-800 ADTFDNVKGQFPIG
+800 ADSFDNVKGQFPIG
-814 FLVWDTATPPPL
+814 FLVWDTATPPL

-838 SFGEFLG
+838 SLGEFLG
-845 YKTFKPIVDKV
+845 YKNIHSCNKVLFLADYLQKFQPKKRDTIFGYLDPGRNSFQHQNLVHISVIDKSQQSHVKYFPI
-856 KNINQY
+856 IATT
-862 LKRYNINNSNILG
+862 ILLVSV
-875 FIDCAGVDFQ
+875 F
-885 NNNFVNLANNKNPK
+885 
-899 RNITFFGLTPTNLLI
+899 
-914 GAIYFSIRHC
+914 FSIRHC

-958 LFHAQNRITTTQGTN
+958 LFHTQNRITTTQGTN

-980 TEVKAEGRYSSHA
+980 TEVNAKERYSSHA
-993 LLDFLKGKIKEEGD
+993 LLDFLKGGIKEEGD

-1025 ASKVFDAGRE
+1025 ASKVFNAGKK

-1042 QASTNRLYNANA
+1042 QDFTNRPYNANI

-1078 KDEYYKQL
+1078 KDEHYKQL

>member
-1 MLEFILKIQA
+1 
-11 RDSKGL
+11 
-17 VSAISTTIANKG
+17 
-29 YNIVKN
+29 
-35 DEFVDPL
+35 
-42 KQRFFMRLKIQK
+42 
-54 EIKPLNTEIKEQEER
+54 
-69 SLKTALFK
+69 
-77 ALENFSELLIGVIL
+77 
-91 THKKNIILL
+91 
-100 ATKESHCLGDLL
+100 
-112 LRVYGGELNAQI
+112 
-124 LGVISNHEI
+124 
-133 LRPLVEKF
+133 
-141 DIPYFYAP
+141 
-149 CVDQILHEKEV
+149 
-160 LEIIKNLE
+160 
-168 LKHKVSTDLLVLA
+168 
-181 KYMRILSHDFT
+181 
-192 KRYENQ
+192 
-198 ILNIHHSFL
+198 
-207 PAFIGANPYQQ
+207 
-218 AFERG
+218 
-223 VKVIGATA
+223 
-231 HFVNESLDAGPIIIQ
+231 
-246 DTLPINHNY
+246 
-255 SVEKMR
+255 
-261 LAGKDI
+261 
-267 EKLVLARALKLVL
+267 
-280 EDRVFVHENKTV
+280 
-292 VFWMPLDF
+292 MPLDF

-306 SLKYQ
+306 PLKSQ

-317 KDKKFLYSGGK
+317 KDKKFLYSGDK
-328 IDFILSYKHR
+328 IDFMLSYKYP
-338 SNAILP
+338 NAILP

-364 LLLTIGQHR
+364 LLLTIGKHR

-386 DAFRMEFIAFDDAI
+386 DAFRMEFIAFDDVI
-400 TSFFYQS
+400 TSFFYES

-424 HALNAFKAMCKSHKF
+424 HALNMFKAMSKSHKF
-439 VFNFK
+439 VFDFK
-444 TQSQECKEFIK
+444 TKSQECKEFIE

-482 EAVKPTIDIDWEV
+482 EAVKPTIDINWKV

-536 GVNELGKIDFMEV
+536 GVNELGKMDFMEV

-561 WNIYKR
+561 WNIYER

-592 KGAFFTPRIWVEKS
+592 KGAFFTPKIWVEKS

-655 IVKELAATNKLNLLE
+655 IVKELAAANKLNLLE

-700 KKLIIYINPPYAEAT
+700 KKLIIYINPPYAEAGNK
-715 SAKTPSGTGKNK
+715 AKMSGTGEHKAK
-727 DLVARGNLICE
+727 VARNNKTHETYKNL
-738 KYKDELNKANNEL
+738 LGSGANEL
-751 FAQFFMRIYK
+751 FAQFFMRIYM
-761 ELDGCIMASFSTLKY
+761 ELDGCIMASFSKLKY

-789 KAEFKGGFMVP
+789 KAKFLEGFMVP
-800 ADTFDNVKGQFPIG
+800 ADSFDNVKGQFPIG
-814 FLVWDTATPPPL
+814 FLVWDTATPPL

-838 SFGEFLG
+838 SLGEFLG
-845 YKTFKPIVDKV
+845 YKNIHSCNKVLFLADYLQKFQPKKRDTIFGYLDPGRNSFQHQNLVHISVIDKSQQSHVKYFPI
-856 KNINQY
+856 IATT
-862 LKRYNINNSNILG
+862 ILLVSV
-875 FIDCAGVDFQ
+875 F
-885 NNNFVNLANNKNPK
+885 
-899 RNITFFGLTPTNLLI
+899 
-914 GAIYFSIRHC
+914 FSIRHC

-945 DDSEFKNNCLTFM
+945 DDSEFKNNCLIFM
-958 LFHAQNRITTTQGTN
+958 LFHTQNRITTTQGTN

-980 TEVKAEGRYSSHA
+980 TEVNAKERYSSHA

-1018 PLEFSQS
+1018 PLEFSLC

-1042 QASTNRLYNANA
+1042 QDFTNRPYNANI

-1078 KDEYYKQL
+1078 KDEHYKQL

>member
-1 MLEFILKIQA
+1 
-11 RDSKGL
+11 
-17 VSAISTTIANKG
+17 
-29 YNIVKN
+29 
-35 DEFVDPL
+35 
-42 KQRFFMRLKIQK
+42 
-54 EIKPLNTEIKEQEER
+54 
-69 SLKTALFK
+69 
-77 ALENFSELLIGVIL
+77 
-91 THKKNIILL
+91 
-100 ATKESHCLGDLL
+100 
-112 LRVYGGELNAQI
+112 
-124 LGVISNHEI
+124 
-133 LRPLVEKF
+133 
-141 DIPYFYAP
+141 
-149 CVDQILHEKEV
+149 
-160 LEIIKNLE
+160 
-168 LKHKVSTDLLVLA
+168 
-181 KYMRILSHDFT
+181 
-192 KRYENQ
+192 
-198 ILNIHHSFL
+198 
-207 PAFIGANPYQQ
+207 
-218 AFERG
+218 
-223 VKVIGATA
+223 
-231 HFVNESLDAGPIIIQ
+231 
-246 DTLPINHNY
+246 
-255 SVEKMR
+255 
-261 LAGKDI
+261 
-267 EKLVLARALKLVL
+267 
-280 EDRVFVHENKTV
+280 
-292 VFWMPLDF
+292 MPLDF
-300 SNLNEE
+300 SSLNEE
-306 SLKYQ
+306 PLKSQ

-317 KDKKFLYSGGK
+317 KDKKFLYSGDK
-328 IDFILSYKHR
+328 IDFMLSYKHP
-338 SNAILP
+338 NAILP

-364 LLLTIGQHR
+364 LLLTIGKHR

-400 TSFFYQS
+400 TNFFYKS
-407 GINFSITPSN
+407 DIDFSITPSN

-444 TQSQECKEFIK
+444 TQSQECKEFIE

-460 SHLLNKIPIDKNNFF
+460 SHSLNKIQIDKNNFF

-536 GVNELGKIDFMEV
+536 GVNELGKIDFMEI

-561 WNIYKR
+561 WNIYER

-592 KGAFFTPRIWVEKS
+592 KGAFFTPKIWVEKS

-655 IVKELAATNKLNLLE
+655 IVKELAAANKLNLLE

-700 KKLIIYINPPYAEAT
+700 KKLIIYINPPYAEAGNK
-715 SAKTPSGTGKNK
+715 AKMSGTGKHK

-751 FAQFFMRIYK
+751 FVQFFMRIYK
-761 ELDGCIMASFSTLKY
+761 ELDGCIMASFSKLKY

-789 KAEFKGGFMVP
+789 KAKFLEGFMVP
-800 ADTFDNVKGQFPIG
+800 ADSFDNVKGQFPIG

-838 SFGEFLG
+838 SLSEFLG
-845 YKTFKPIVDKV
+845 YKTFKPMIVDRV
-856 KNINQY
+856 KSINEWFKIYKDEQDY
-862 LKRYNINNSNILG
+862 LGILVY
-875 FIDCAGVDFQ
+875 DAPDFSHQ
-885 NNNFVNLANNKNPK
+885 NTNYLQNHKGTSHLHYEN
-899 RNITFFGLTPTNLLI
+899 LTPTNLLI

-945 DDSEFKNNCLTFM
+945 DDSEFKNNCLIFM
-958 LFHAQNRITTTQGTN
+958 LFHTQNRITSSQGTN

-980 TEVKAEGRYSSHA
+980 TEVNAEERYSSHA
-993 LLDFLKGKIKEEGD
+993 LLDFLKGGIKEEGD

-1025 ASKVFDAGRE
+1025 ALNVFNAGKE

-1042 QASTNRLYNANA
+1042 QASTNPHYNANA

-1078 KDEYYKQL
+1078 KDEHYKQL

>member
-1 MLEFILKIQA
+1 M
-11 RDSKGL
+11 
-17 VSAISTTIANKG
+17 
-29 YNIVKN
+29 
-35 DEFVDPL
+35 
-42 KQRFFMRLKIQK
+42 
-54 EIKPLNTEIKEQEER
+54 
-69 SLKTALFK
+69 
-77 ALENFSELLIGVIL
+77 
-91 THKKNIILL
+91 H
-100 ATKESHCLGDLL
+100 
-112 LRVYGGELNAQI
+112 
-124 LGVISNHEI
+124 
-133 LRPLVEKF
+133 
-141 DIPYFYAP
+141 
-149 CVDQILHEKEV
+149 
-160 LEIIKNLE
+160 
-168 LKHKVSTDLLVLA
+168 
-181 KYMRILSHDFT
+181 
-192 KRYENQ
+192 
-198 ILNIHHSFL
+198 
-207 PAFIGANPYQQ
+207 
-218 AFERG
+218 
-223 VKVIGATA
+223 
-231 HFVNESLDAGPIIIQ
+231 
-246 DTLPINHNY
+246 
-255 SVEKMR
+255 
-261 LAGKDI
+261 
-267 EKLVLARALKLVL
+267 
-280 EDRVFVHENKTV
+280 
-292 VFWMPLDF
+292 LDF

-306 SLKYQ
+306 PLKSH

-317 KDKKFLYSGGK
+317 KDKKFLYSGDK
-328 IDFILSYKHR
+328 IDFMLSYKHP
-338 SNAILP
+338 NATLP
-344 ILWGEAKRGNFD
+344 VLWGEAKRGDFD

-364 LLLTIGQHR
+364 LLLTIGKHK

-386 DAFRMEFIAFDDAI
+386 NAFRMEFIAFDDTI
-400 TSFFYQS
+400 TSFLHKS
-407 GINFSITPSN
+407 DIDFSITPSN

-424 HALNAFKAMCKSHKF
+424 HALDAFKAMCKSHKM
-439 VFNFK
+439 VFDFK

-455 NNLNS
+455 NHLNS
-460 SHLLNKIPIDKNNFF
+460 SHLLNKIQIDKNNFF

-495 AKTKGILDADYYL
+495 AKAKGILDADYYL

-536 GVNELGKIDFMEV
+536 GVNEFGKMAFMEV
-549 GFTDGQQAHQEF
+549 GFTDDQQAHQEF
-561 WNIYKR
+561 WSVYER
-567 PPKVEFQAF
+567 PPKLEFQTF

-592 KGAFFTPRIWVEKS
+592 KGAYFTPKIWVEKS
-606 QEYLAKALGQDYQE
+606 QEYLAKALGQDYQD

-632 NLLNGL
+632 NLLRGL
-638 TNKANCFLS
+638 LNKANLYLS

-655 IVKELAATNKLNLLE
+655 IVKDLVAKNHLKLLE

-675 FDFLNDDFNK
+675 FDFLNDDFLSDK
-685 APKSLQEILNDKEKR
+685 LPKSLQEILKDQEKR

-751 FAQFFMRIYK
+751 FSQFFMRIYK
-761 ELDGCIMASFSTLKY
+761 ELNGSVMASFSTLKY

-789 KAEFKGGFMVP
+789 KAKFLQGFMVP
-800 ADTFDNVKGQFPIG
+800 ADSFDNVKGQFPIG
-814 FLVWDTATPPPL
+814 FLVWDTATPPL

-845 YKTFKPIVDKV
+845 YKTFEPIVDKV

-862 LKRYNINNSNILG
+862 LKQYNINNSNALG

-885 NNNFVNLANNKNPK
+885 NNNFVNLANIRNPK

-914 GAIYFSIRHC
+914 GAIYFSVRHC

-940 DDAFQ
+940 DNAWQ
-945 DDSEFKNNCLTFM
+945 DDNEFKNNALIFM
-958 LFHAQNRITTTQGTN
+958 LFHTQNRITTTQGIN

-980 TEVKAEGRYSSHA
+980 DEIGPKERYESHA
-993 LLDFLKGKIKEEGD
+993 LLDFLKGKNKEEGEN
-1007 SLFLNAKKENK
+1007 LFLSAKKENK
-1018 PLEFSQS
+1018 PLEFSPS
-1025 ASKVFDAGRE
+1025 ALKALDAGRE
-1035 IYRYYHT
+1035 IYRYYHA
-1042 QASTNRLYNANA
+1042 QDFTNAPYNANA

-1060 EFFQGRNAQG
+1060 EFFQGRNNQG
-1070 KLNLPAKA
+1070 KLNRPDKA

>member
-1 MLEFILKIQA
+1 ML
-11 RDSKGL
+11 
-17 VSAISTTIANKG
+17 
-29 YNIVKN
+29 
-35 DEFVDPL
+35 
-42 KQRFFMRLKIQK
+42 
-54 EIKPLNTEIKEQEER
+54 
-69 SLKTALFK
+69 
-77 ALENFSELLIGVIL
+77 
-91 THKKNIILL
+91 
-100 ATKESHCLGDLL
+100 
-112 LRVYGGELNAQI
+112 
-124 LGVISNHEI
+124 
-133 LRPLVEKF
+133 
-141 DIPYFYAP
+141 
-149 CVDQILHEKEV
+149 
-160 LEIIKNLE
+160 
-168 LKHKVSTDLLVLA
+168 
-181 KYMRILSHDFT
+181 
-192 KRYENQ
+192 
-198 ILNIHHSFL
+198 
-207 PAFIGANPYQQ
+207 
-218 AFERG
+218 
-223 VKVIGATA
+223 
-231 HFVNESLDAGPIIIQ
+231 
-246 DTLPINHNY
+246 
-255 SVEKMR
+255 
-261 LAGKDI
+261 
-267 EKLVLARALKLVL
+267 
-280 EDRVFVHENKTV
+280 
-292 VFWMPLDF
+292 LDF

-306 SLKYQ
+306 PLKSQ

-317 KDKKFLYSGGK
+317 KDKKFLYSGDK
-328 IDFILSYKHR
+328 IDFMLSYKHP
-338 SNAILP
+338 NATLP

-364 LLLTIGQHR
+364 LLLTIGKHK
-373 LYTHHTPPYLCAF
+373 LHNHHTPPYLCTF
-386 DAFRMEFIAFDDAI
+386 NAFRMEFIAFDDTI
-400 TSFFYQS
+400 TSFFYKS
-407 GINFSITPSN
+407 DIDFSITPSN

-424 HALNAFKAMCKSHKF
+424 HALDAFKAKCKSHKF

-444 TQSQECKEFIK
+444 TQSQECKEFIE

-460 SHLLNKIPIDKNNFF
+460 SHLPNKIQIDKNNFF

-549 GFTDGQQAHQEF
+549 GFTDDQQAHKEF
-561 WNIYKR
+561 WNIYER

-592 KGAFFTPRIWVEKS
+592 KGAFFTPKIWVEKS

-655 IVKELAATNKLNLLE
+655 IVKELAAANKLNLLE

-675 FDFLNDDFNK
+675 FDFLNDNFES

-700 KKLIIYINPPYAEAT
+700 KKLIIYINPPYAEAGNK
-715 SAKTPSGTGKNK
+715 AKMSGTGEHKAK
-727 DLVARGNLICE
+727 VARNNKTHE
-738 KYKDELNKANNEL
+738 TYKDFLGSGANEL
-751 FAQFFMRIYK
+751 FAQFFMRIYM
-761 ELDGCIMASFSTLKY
+761 ELNGCIMASFSTLKY
-776 LNSSNFKKFREVF
+776 LNSSNFKKFRGVF
-789 KAEFKGGFMVP
+789 KAKFLEGFMVP
-800 ADTFDNVKGQFPIG
+800 ADSFDNVKGQFPIG
-814 FLVWDTATPPPL
+814 FLVWDTATPPL

-838 SFGEFLG
+838 SLGEFLG
-845 YKTFKPIVDKV
+845 YKNIHSCNKVLFLADYLQKFQPKKRDTIFGYLDPGRNSFQHQNLVHISVIDKSQQSHVRYFPI
-856 KNINQY
+856 IATT
-862 LKRYNINNSNILG
+862 ILLVSV
-875 FIDCAGVDFQ
+875 F
-885 NNNFVNLANNKNPK
+885 
-899 RNITFFGLTPTNLLI
+899 
-914 GAIYFSIRHC
+914 FSIRHC

-945 DDSEFKNNCLTFM
+945 DDSEFKNNCLAFM
-958 LFHAQNRITTTQGTN
+958 LFHTQNRITATQGTN

-980 TEVKAEGRYSSHA
+980 TEVDPKERYLSRT

-1025 ASKVFDAGRE
+1025 ASRVLDAGKE
-1035 IYRYYHT
+1035 IYHHYHK
-1042 QASTNRLYNANA
+1042 QASTNPHYNANA

-1078 KDEYYKQL
+1078 KDEKYKQL

>member
-1 MLEFILKIQA
+1 
-11 RDSKGL
+11 
-17 VSAISTTIANKG
+17 
-29 YNIVKN
+29 
-35 DEFVDPL
+35 
-42 KQRFFMRLKIQK
+42 
-54 EIKPLNTEIKEQEER
+54 
-69 SLKTALFK
+69 
-77 ALENFSELLIGVIL
+77 
-91 THKKNIILL
+91 
-100 ATKESHCLGDLL
+100 
-112 LRVYGGELNAQI
+112 
-124 LGVISNHEI
+124 
-133 LRPLVEKF
+133 
-141 DIPYFYAP
+141 
-149 CVDQILHEKEV
+149 
-160 LEIIKNLE
+160 
-168 LKHKVSTDLLVLA
+168 
-181 KYMRILSHDFT
+181 
-192 KRYENQ
+192 
-198 ILNIHHSFL
+198 
-207 PAFIGANPYQQ
+207 
-218 AFERG
+218 
-223 VKVIGATA
+223 
-231 HFVNESLDAGPIIIQ
+231 
-246 DTLPINHNY
+246 
-255 SVEKMR
+255 
-261 LAGKDI
+261 
-267 EKLVLARALKLVL
+267 
-280 EDRVFVHENKTV
+280 
-292 VFWMPLDF
+292 MPLDF
-300 SNLNEE
+300 SSLNEE
-306 SLKYQ
+306 PLKSQ

-317 KDKKFLYSGGK
+317 KDKKFLYSGDK
-328 IDFILSYKHR
+328 IDFMLSYKHP
-338 SNAILP
+338 NATLP

-364 LLLTIGQHR
+364 LLLTIGKHK
-373 LYTHHTPPYLCAF
+373 LHTHHTPPYLCAF
-386 DAFRMEFIAFDDAI
+386 NAFRMEFIAFNDTI
-400 TSFFYQS
+400 TSFFYKS
-407 GINFSITPSN
+407 GIDFSITPSN

-424 HALNAFKAMCKSHKF
+424 HALEAFKAMCKSHKW
-439 VFNFK
+439 VFDFK
-444 TQSQECKEFIK
+444 TQSQECKEFIE
-455 NNLNS
+455 NHLNS
-460 SHLLNKIPIDKNNFF
+460 SHLLNKIQIDKNNFF

-529 SYYKLKR
+529 NYYKLKR
-536 GVNELGKIDFMEV
+536 GVNELGKIDFMEI
-549 GFTDGQQAHQEF
+549 GFTDGQQAHKEF
-561 WNIYKR
+561 WNIYER

-655 IVKELAATNKLNLLE
+655 IVKELAAVNKLNLLE

-675 FDFLNDDFNK
+675 FDFLNDGFNK

-700 KKLIIYINPPYAEAT
+700 KKLIIYINPPYAEAGNK
-715 SAKTPSGTGKNK
+715 AKMSGTGEHKAKVARNNKTHETYK
-727 DLVARGNLICE
+727 DLLGSGA
-738 KYKDELNKANNEL
+738 NEL
-751 FAQFFMRIYK
+751 FAQFFMRIYR
-761 ELDGCIMASFSTLKY
+761 ELNGCIMASFSKLKY

-789 KAEFKGGFMVP
+789 KAKFLEGFMVP
-800 ADTFDNVKGQFPIG
+800 ADSFDNVKGQFPIG
-814 FLVWDTATPPPL
+814 FLVWDTATPPPPL

-838 SFGEFLG
+838 SLGEFLG
-845 YKTFKPIVDKV
+845 YKTFKPMIVDRV
-856 KNINQY
+856 KSINEWFKIYKDEQDY
-862 LKRYNINNSNILG
+862 LGILVY
-875 FIDCAGVDFQ
+875 DAPDFSHQ
-885 NNNFVNLANNKNPK
+885 NTNYLQNHKGTSHLHYEN
-899 RNITFFGLTPTNLLI
+899 LTPTNLLI
-914 GAIYFSIRHC
+914 SAIYFSIRHC

-945 DDSEFKNNCLTFM
+945 DDSEFKNNCLIFM
-958 LFHAQNRITTTQGTN
+958 LFHTQNRITTTQGTN

-980 TEVKAEGRYSSHA
+980 TEVNAKERYSSHA
-993 LLDFLKGKIKEEGD
+993 LLDFLKGGIKEKGD

-1025 ASKVFDAGRE
+1025 ALNVFNAGKE
-1035 IYRYYHT
+1035 IYRHYHT
-1042 QASTNRLYNANA
+1042 QDFTNRHYNANI

>member
-1 MLEFILKIQA
+1 ML
-11 RDSKGL
+11 
-17 VSAISTTIANKG
+17 
-29 YNIVKN
+29 
-35 DEFVDPL
+35 
-42 KQRFFMRLKIQK
+42 
-54 EIKPLNTEIKEQEER
+54 
-69 SLKTALFK
+69 
-77 ALENFSELLIGVIL
+77 
-91 THKKNIILL
+91 
-100 ATKESHCLGDLL
+100 
-112 LRVYGGELNAQI
+112 
-124 LGVISNHEI
+124 
-133 LRPLVEKF
+133 
-141 DIPYFYAP
+141 
-149 CVDQILHEKEV
+149 
-160 LEIIKNLE
+160 
-168 LKHKVSTDLLVLA
+168 
-181 KYMRILSHDFT
+181 
-192 KRYENQ
+192 
-198 ILNIHHSFL
+198 
-207 PAFIGANPYQQ
+207 
-218 AFERG
+218 
-223 VKVIGATA
+223 
-231 HFVNESLDAGPIIIQ
+231 
-246 DTLPINHNY
+246 
-255 SVEKMR
+255 
-261 LAGKDI
+261 
-267 EKLVLARALKLVL
+267 
-280 EDRVFVHENKTV
+280 
-292 VFWMPLDF
+292 LDF
-300 SNLNEE
+300 SSLNEE
-306 SLKYQ
+306 PLKSQ

-317 KDKKFLYSGGK
+317 KDKKFLYSGDK
-328 IDFILSYKHR
+328 IDFMLSYKHP
-338 SNAILP
+338 NAILP

-364 LLLTIGQHR
+364 LLLTIGKHR
-373 LYTHHTPPYLCAF
+373 LYNHHTPPYLCAF

-400 TSFFYQS
+400 TSFFYES

-424 HALNAFKAMCKSHKF
+424 HALDAFKAKCKSHKF
-439 VFNFK
+439 VFDFK
-444 TQSQECKEFIK
+444 TQSQECKEFIE

-460 SHLLNKIPIDKNNFF
+460 SHLLKKIQIDKNNFF

-482 EAVKPTIDIDWEV
+482 EAVKPTIKIDWDL
-495 AKTKGILDADYYL
+495 AKAEGILDADYYL

-523 QTILSS
+523 QTILRSS
-529 SYYKLKR
+529 HYELKWGSNTLNKLGLEGITK
-536 GVNELGKIDFMEV
+536 VD
-549 GFTDGQQAHQEF
+549 FTDGQQAHQEF
-561 WNIYKR
+561 WNIYER

-655 IVKELAATNKLNLLE
+655 IVKELAAANKLNLLE

-675 FDFLNDDFNK
+675 FDFLNDDFK
-685 APKSLQEILNDKEKR
+685 KVPKSLQEILNDKEKR
-700 KKLIIYINPPYAEAT
+700 KKLIIYINPPYAEAGNK
-715 SAKTPSGTGKNK
+715 AKMSGTGKHK
-727 DLVARGNLICE
+727 DLVARGNRICE

-751 FAQFFMRIYK
+751 FTQFFMRIYM
-761 ELDGCIMASFSTLKY
+761 ELNGCIMASFSKLKY

-789 KAEFKGGFMVP
+789 KAKFLEGFMVP
-800 ADTFDNVKGQFPIG
+800 ADSFDNVKGQFPIG
-814 FLVWDTATPPPL
+814 FLVWDTATPPL
-826 KPTNALNLEVFD
+826 KPTNTLNLEVFD
-838 SFGEFLG
+838 SLGEFLG
-845 YKTFKPIVDKV
+845 C
-856 KNINQY
+856 KNIHSCNKVLFLADY
-862 LKRYNINNSNILG
+862 LQKFQPKKRDTIFGYLDPGRNSFQHQNLVHISVIDKSQQSHVKYFPIIATTILLVSV
-875 FIDCAGVDFQ
+875 F
-885 NNNFVNLANNKNPK
+885 
-899 RNITFFGLTPTNLLI
+899 
-914 GAIYFSIRHC
+914 FSIRHC

-945 DDSEFKNNCLTFM
+945 DDSEFKNNCLIFM
-958 LFHAQNRITTTQGTN
+958 LFHTQNRITSSQGTN

-980 TEVKAEGRYSSHA
+980 TEVNAKERYSSHA
-993 LLDFLKGKIKEEGD
+993 LLDFLKGGIKEEGD

-1018 PLEFSQS
+1018 PLEFSLC

-1035 IYRYYHT
+1035 IYRHYHT
-1042 QASTNRLYNANA
+1042 QASTNRHYNANA

-1078 KDEYYKQL
+1078 KDGYYKQL

>member
-1 MLEFILKIQA
+1 MLSDFSSLNEEPLKIQ
-11 RDSKGL
+11 
-17 VSAISTTIANKG
+17 
-29 YNIVKN
+29 
-35 DEFVDPL
+35 
-42 KQRFFMRLKIQK
+42 
-54 EIKPLNTEIKEQEER
+54 IK
-69 SLKTALFK
+69 
-77 ALENFSELLIGVIL
+77 V
-91 THKKNIILL
+91 
-100 ATKESHCLGDLL
+100 
-112 LRVYGGELNAQI
+112 
-124 LGVISNHEI
+124 
-133 LRPLVEKF
+133 
-141 DIPYFYAP
+141 
-149 CVDQILHEKEV
+149 
-160 LEIIKNLE
+160 
-168 LKHKVSTDLLVLA
+168 
-181 KYMRILSHDFT
+181 
-192 KRYENQ
+192 
-198 ILNIHHSFL
+198 
-207 PAFIGANPYQQ
+207 
-218 AFERG
+218 
-223 VKVIGATA
+223 
-231 HFVNESLDAGPIIIQ
+231 
-246 DTLPINHNY
+246 
-255 SVEKMR
+255 
-261 LAGKDI
+261 
-267 EKLVLARALKLVL
+267 
-280 EDRVFVHENKTV
+280 
-292 VFWMPLDF
+292 
-300 SNLNEE
+300 
-306 SLKYQ
+306 
-311 IKAEFF
+311 EFF
-317 KDKKFLYSGGK
+317 KDKKFLYSGDK
-328 IDFILSYKHR
+328 IDFMLSYKHP
-338 SNAILP
+338 NAILP

-364 LLLTIGQHR
+364 LLLTIGKHK

-386 DAFRMEFIAFDDAI
+386 NAFRMEFIAFDDTI
-400 TSFFYQS
+400 TNFFYKS
-407 GINFSITPSN
+407 DIDFSITPSN

-424 HALNAFKAMCKSHKF
+424 HALDAFKTMSKSHKW

-444 TQSQECKEFIK
+444 TQSQECKEFIE

-460 SHLLNKIPIDKNNFF
+460 SRLPNKIQIDKNNFF
-475 TIYQKWF
+475 TIYQKWL
-482 EAVKPTIDIDWEV
+482 EAVKSTIDIDWEV

-536 GVNELGKIDFMEV
+536 GVNELGKIDFMEI
-549 GFTDGQQAHQEF
+549 GFTDGQQAHKEF
-561 WNIYKR
+561 WNIYER

-576 ILERRD
+576 ILGRRD

-655 IVKELAATNKLNLLE
+655 IVKELAAANKLNLLE

-700 KKLIIYINPPYAEAT
+700 KKLIIYINPPYAEAGNK
-715 SAKTPSGTGKNK
+715 AKMSGTGEHKAK
-727 DLVARGNLICE
+727 VARNNKTHE
-738 KYKDELNKANNEL
+738 TYKDFLGSGANEL
-751 FAQFFMRIYK
+751 FAQFFMRIYR
-761 ELDGCIMASFSTLKY
+761 ELNGCIMASFSKLKY

-789 KAEFKGGFMVP
+789 KAKFLEGFMVP
-800 ADTFDNVKGQFPIG
+800 ADSFDNVKGQFPIG
-814 FLVWDTATPPPL
+814 FLVWDTATPPL
-826 KPTNALNLEVFD
+826 KPANALNLEVFD
-838 SFGEFLG
+838 SLGEFLG
-845 YKTFKPIVDKV
+845 YKTFKPMIVDRV
-856 KNINQY
+856 KSINEWFKIYKDEQDY
-862 LKRYNINNSNILG
+862 LGILVY
-875 FIDCAGVDFQ
+875 DAPDFSHQ
-885 NNNFVNLANNKNPK
+885 NTNYLQNHKGTSHLHYEK
-899 RNITFFGLTPTNLLI
+899 LTSTNLLI

-945 DDSEFKNNCLTFM
+945 DDSEFKNNCLIFM
-958 LFHAQNRITTTQGTN
+958 LFHTQNRITTTQGTN

-980 TEVKAEGRYSSHA
+980 TEVNAKERYSSHA
-993 LLDFLKGKIKEEGD
+993 LLDFLKGGIKEEGD

-1025 ASKVFDAGRE
+1025 ALNVFNAGKE
-1035 IYRYYHT
+1035 IYRYYHK
-1042 QASTNRLYNANA
+1042 QDSTNYNANA

-1078 KDEYYKQL
+1078 KDEHYKQL

>member
-1 MLEFILKIQA
+1 
-11 RDSKGL
+11 
-17 VSAISTTIANKG
+17 
-29 YNIVKN
+29 
-35 DEFVDPL
+35 
-42 KQRFFMRLKIQK
+42 
-54 EIKPLNTEIKEQEER
+54 
-69 SLKTALFK
+69 
-77 ALENFSELLIGVIL
+77 
-91 THKKNIILL
+91 
-100 ATKESHCLGDLL
+100 
-112 LRVYGGELNAQI
+112 
-124 LGVISNHEI
+124 
-133 LRPLVEKF
+133 
-141 DIPYFYAP
+141 
-149 CVDQILHEKEV
+149 
-160 LEIIKNLE
+160 
-168 LKHKVSTDLLVLA
+168 
-181 KYMRILSHDFT
+181 
-192 KRYENQ
+192 
-198 ILNIHHSFL
+198 
-207 PAFIGANPYQQ
+207 
-218 AFERG
+218 
-223 VKVIGATA
+223 
-231 HFVNESLDAGPIIIQ
+231 
-246 DTLPINHNY
+246 
-255 SVEKMR
+255 
-261 LAGKDI
+261 
-267 EKLVLARALKLVL
+267 
-280 EDRVFVHENKTV
+280 
-292 VFWMPLDF
+292 MPLDF

-306 SLKYQ
+306 PLKSQ
-311 IKAEFF
+311 IKDEFF
-317 KDKKFLYSGGK
+317 KDKKFLYSGDK
-328 IDFILSYKHR
+328 IDFMLSYKHP
-338 SNAILP
+338 NATLP
-344 ILWGEAKRGNFD
+344 ILWGEAKKGNFD
-356 DLDKAFTQ
+356 DFDKAFTQ
-364 LLLTIGQHR
+364 LLLTIGRHR

-386 DAFRMEFIAFDDAI
+386 DAFRMEFIAFDDTI
-400 TSFFYQS
+400 TNFFYES

-424 HALNAFKAMCKSHKF
+424 HALNMFKARCKSHKF
-439 VFNFK
+439 VFDFK
-444 TQSQECKEFIK
+444 TQSQECKEFIE

-482 EAVKPTIDIDWEV
+482 EAVKPTIDIDWEM

-561 WNIYKR
+561 WNIYER
-567 PPKVEFQAF
+567 PPKSEFQAF

-655 IVKELAATNKLNLLE
+655 IVKELAAANKLNLLE

-675 FDFLNDDFNK
+675 FDFLNDDFFSDK
-685 APKSLQEILNDKEKR
+685 TPKSLQEILNDKEKR
-700 KKLIIYINPPYAEAT
+700 KKLIIYINPPYAEAGNK
-715 SAKTPSGTGKNK
+715 AKMSGTGEHKSK
-727 DLVARGNLICE
+727 VARNNKTHE
-738 KYKDELNKANNEL
+738 TYKDFLGSGANEL

-761 ELDGCIMASFSTLKY
+761 ELNGCIMASFSTLKY

-789 KAEFKGGFMVP
+789 KANFLEGFMVP
-800 ADTFDNVKGQFPIG
+800 ADSFDNVKGQFPIG

-826 KPTNALNLEVFD
+826 KPTNAINLEVFD
-838 SFGEFLG
+838 SLGEFLG
-845 YKTFKPIVDKV
+845 YKNIVNENV
-856 KNINQY
+856 KNIHMW
-862 LKRYNINNSNILG
+862 LKQKEKIENMEILGYIDTPTPDFQGSPSVAIINNKNSSKRHSVYFAIASSNILLG
-875 FIDCAGVDFQ
+875 SVF
-885 NNNFVNLANNKNPK
+885 
-899 RNITFFGLTPTNLLI
+899 
-914 GAIYFSIRHC
+914 FSIRHC

-945 DDSEFKNNCLTFM
+945 NDSEFKNNCLIFM
-958 LFHAQNRITTTQGTN
+958 LFHTQNRITSTQGTN

-980 TEVKAEGRYSSHA
+980 DEVNAKERYSSHA

-1018 PLEFSQS
+1018 PLKFSPS
-1025 ASKVFDAGRE
+1025 ASKVFDAGKE
-1035 IYRYYHT
+1035 IYRHYHT

-1070 KLNLPAKA
+1070 KLNLPTKA
-1078 KDEYYKQL
+1078 KDEHYKQL

>member
-1 MLEFILKIQA
+1 ML
-11 RDSKGL
+11 
-17 VSAISTTIANKG
+17 
-29 YNIVKN
+29 
-35 DEFVDPL
+35 
-42 KQRFFMRLKIQK
+42 
-54 EIKPLNTEIKEQEER
+54 
-69 SLKTALFK
+69 
-77 ALENFSELLIGVIL
+77 
-91 THKKNIILL
+91 
-100 ATKESHCLGDLL
+100 
-112 LRVYGGELNAQI
+112 
-124 LGVISNHEI
+124 
-133 LRPLVEKF
+133 
-141 DIPYFYAP
+141 
-149 CVDQILHEKEV
+149 
-160 LEIIKNLE
+160 
-168 LKHKVSTDLLVLA
+168 
-181 KYMRILSHDFT
+181 
-192 KRYENQ
+192 
-198 ILNIHHSFL
+198 
-207 PAFIGANPYQQ
+207 
-218 AFERG
+218 
-223 VKVIGATA
+223 
-231 HFVNESLDAGPIIIQ
+231 
-246 DTLPINHNY
+246 
-255 SVEKMR
+255 
-261 LAGKDI
+261 
-267 EKLVLARALKLVL
+267 
-280 EDRVFVHENKTV
+280 
-292 VFWMPLDF
+292 LDF

-306 SLKYQ
+306 PLKSQ

-317 KDKKFLYSGGK
+317 KDKKFLYSGDK
-328 IDFILSYKHR
+328 IDFILSYKHP
-338 SNAILP
+338 NAILP
-344 ILWGEAKRGNFD
+344 ILWGEAKKGDFD

-364 LLLTIGQHR
+364 LLLTIGKHR

-386 DAFRMEFIAFDDAI
+386 DAFRMEFIAYDDAI

-407 GINFSITPSN
+407 DIDFSITPSN
-417 HNTEGFK
+417 HNTESFK
-424 HALNAFKAMCKSHKF
+424 RTLDVFKAMSKSRKS
-439 VFNFK
+439 VFDFK
-444 TQSQECKEFIK
+444 TQSQECKEFIE

-460 SHLLNKIPIDKNNFF
+460 SHSLNKIQIDKNNFF

-561 WNIYKR
+561 WNIYER

-576 ILERRD
+576 ILERHD

-592 KGAFFTPRIWVEKS
+592 KGAFFTPKIWVEKS

-655 IVKELAATNKLNLLE
+655 IVKELAAANKLNLLE

-675 FDFLNDDFNK
+675 FDFLNDDFKK
-685 APKSLQEILNDKEKR
+685 APKSLQEILEDKEKR
-700 KKLIIYINPPYAEAT
+700 KKLIIYINPPYAEAGNK
-715 SAKTPSGTGKNK
+715 AKMSGTGEHKAKVARNNKTYETYK
-727 DLVARGNLICE
+727 DLLGSGS
-738 KYKDELNKANNEL
+738 NEL
-751 FAQFFMRIYK
+751 FAQFFMRIYM
-761 ELDGCIMASFSTLKY
+761 ELNGCIMASFSTLKY

-789 KAEFKGGFMVP
+789 KAKFLEGFMVP
-800 ADTFDNVKGQFPIG
+800 ADSFDNVKGQFPIG
-814 FLVWDTATPPPL
+814 FLVWDTATPPL
-826 KPTNALNLEVFD
+826 KPTNAINLEVFD
-838 SFGEFLG
+838 SLGKFLG
-845 YKTFKPIVDKV
+845 YKNIVNENV
-856 KNINQY
+856 KNIHMW
-862 LKRYNINNSNILG
+862 LKQKEKIENMEILGYIDTPTPDFQGSPSVAIINNKNSSKRHSVYFAIASSNIL
-875 FIDCAGVDFQ
+875 
-885 NNNFVNLANNKNPK
+885 
-899 RNITFFGLTPTNLLI
+899 FGSVF
-914 GAIYFSIRHC
+914 FSIRHC

-945 DDSEFKNNCLTFM
+945 DDSEFKNNCLIFM
-958 LFHAQNRITTTQGTN
+958 LFHTQNRITTTQGTN

-980 TEVKAEGRYSSHA
+980 TEVNAKERYSSHA
-993 LLDFLKGKIKEEGD
+993 LLDFLKGGIKGEGD

-1025 ASKVFDAGRE
+1025 ALNVFSAGKE
-1035 IYRYYHT
+1035 IYRHYHT
-1042 QASTNRLYNANA
+1042 QASTSPLYNANA

-1078 KDEYYKQL
+1078 KDEHYKQL